1 MVKKKTTTLYVKIA
15 INSFTMSEE
24 GCDLDANVD
33 VDVDVVGVGAVVG
46 FIRLDDSWTVVVTD
60 GGGGGG
66 NIGSGSDGQCFFPNK
81 STILSVSS
89 LDISNSSIGSL

>member
-1 MVKKKTTTLYVKIA
+1 
-15 INSFTMSEE
+15 MSEE
-24 GCDLDANVD
+24 GCDLDTNVD
-33 VDVDVVGVGAVVG
+33 VDVVGVGVGAVVG

-60 GGGGGG
+60 GGGG